1 MNTTLTGTEAERTA
15 EKHLKAQG
23 FTLVT
28 RNFRARTGEIDL
40 IMSKSSLLIF
50 VEVRYRANPN
60 FGTGADSISSS
71 KQQKII
77 RTAKMFLQKNGHRWN
92 QYRFD
97 VVSIGNDIDWIPGA
111 FTLD

>member
-1 MNTTLTGTEAERTA
+1 MKAERAA
-15 EKHLKAQG
+15 EEHLRNQG
-23 FTLVT
+23 FDLVT

-40 IMSKSSLLIF
+40 IMSKATLLIF
-50 VEVRYRANPN
+50 VEVRYRTNPN
-60 FGTGADSISSS
+60 YGTGADSISRS

-77 RTAKMFLQKNGHRWN
+77 RTAKMFLQKNGKRWS

-97 VVSIGNDIDWIPGA
+97 VVSIGNDIHWISDA

>member
-1 MNTTLTGTEAERTA
+1 MHNSQIGKLAERA
-15 EKHLKAQG
+15 AASYLKSHG
-23 FTLVT
+23 LKLVEE
-28 RNFRARTGEIDL
+28 NFSCKLGEIDL
-40 IMSKSSLLIF
+40 IMSKATLLIF

-60 FGTGADSISSS
+60 YGTGADSISRS

-77 RTAKMFLQKNGHRWN
+77 RTAKMFLQKNGHLWN

-97 VVSIGNDIDWIPGA
+97 VVSIGNDINWIPGA